1 MTSSWVMINITH
13 NDQYLLSFSNINW
26 IEIKHTGRNQRLCG
40 FKYLS
45 ILTNKMASWK
55 HIQK

>member
-1 MTSSWVMINITH
+1 MTSLWVMINITH

-26 IEIKHTGRNQRLCG
+26 IEINILVGTRGCG

-45 ILTNKMASWK
+45 ILTNKMAPWK

>member
-26 IEIKHTGRNQRLCG
+26 IEINILVGTRGCG

-45 ILTNKMASWK
+45 ILTNKMAPWK